1 MKTRVIAAFALL
13 PLLLVVVLACP
24 KLITMILLGAMAAVA
39 SWELL
44 AGTGIVKMPRLCL
57 YTALMAFWSVLW
69 SALQINAGWL
79 ALGVMVFWC
88 LLFMEVMLA
97 KMKLPFQ
104 AIAVCFSGGLVLP
117 FLLGSIG
124 RIYMTE
130 NGRALALIPFAVAF
144 LSDSGAYFGGMLFGK
159 HKLAPEISPKKTVE
173 GVFGGILGAVAGL
186 MIFFLVLQFF
196 FGYTV
201 NYWFVLLYALLGSLG
216 GVFGDLCFSVI
227 KRQTGIKDY
236 GNLIPGHGGVLDRF
250 DSMMVVG
257 PLVEVLLLLLPV
269 AVK

>member
-88 LLFMEVMLA
+88 LLFMEVA
-97 KMKLPFQ
+97 LP
-104 AIAVCFSGGLVLP
+104 GNRGLLCRRSCCA
-117 FLLGSIG
+117 LL
-124 RIYMTE
+124 
-130 NGRALALIPFAVAF
+130 
-144 LSDSGAYFGGMLFGK
+144 
-159 HKLAPEISPKKTVE
+159 
-173 GVFGGILGAVAGL
+173 AGL
-186 MIFFLVLQFF
+186 HRQ
-196 FGYTV
+196 
-201 NYWFVLLYALLGSLG
+201 
-216 GVFGDLCFSVI
+216 DLHDG
-227 KRQTGIKDY
+227 KR
-236 GNLIPGHGGVLDRF
+236 
-250 DSMMVVG
+250 
-257 PLVEVLLLLLPV
+257 
-269 AVK
+269 